1 MLQPVGTKRQL
12 LGKILVDTRLLTES
26 ELEEALVEQRLQ
38 GNQERLGTLL
48 LRKGAVTAVEL
59 VKALALQRQAV
70 AFVR

>member
-12 LGKILVDTRLLTES
+12 LGKILVDTRLLTAG

-48 LRKGAVTAVEL
+48 LRKGAVTASEL
-59 VKALALQRQAV
+59 VTALAMQRQAV

>member
-12 LGKILVDTRLLTES
+12 LGKILVDTRLLTAG

-48 LRKGAVTAVEL
+48 LRKGAVTASEL
-59 VKALALQRQAV
+59 VKALAMQRQAV

>member
-1 MLQPVGTKRQL
+1 MLQPVGTKRQP

-38 GNQERLGTLL
+38 GNQERLGTML
-48 LRKGAVTAVEL
+48 LRKGIVTAVEL
-59 VKALALQRQAV
+59 VTALALQRQAV